1 MYGYINEKQQFVR
14 PDSVGYDD
22 IIIVDP
28 TDEQLANL
36 GYLLR
41 VDTKPPAETGY
52 VAYYVE
58 MDGKAVQYWRREPD
72 ITTTDDVLNALL
84 GVTA

>member
-1 MYGYINEKQQFVR
+1 MYGYIDEKQQFVR
-14 PDSVGYDD
+14 PNSIGHDD
-22 IIIVDP
+22 ITIINP
-28 TDEQLANL
+28 TDKQLSDF

-58 MDGKAVQYWRREPD
+58 MDGKAVQHWRREPD